1 MVEKVEQRAQEATK
15 PEAKL
20 AHVGPL
26 GLGAFALT
34 TFLLNIVNAGI
45 IDANN
50 LGVVLPVGIFYGG
63 LAQFC
68 AGMWDVKRGD
78 TFGAT
83 CFTSYGAFWMAVAIM
98 ILLEKGGI
106 IAEVPREG
114 LAVLFIAWGIF
125 TLYATIASLRVAKAV
140 TAVFV
145 LLTILFLLL
154 TIGEWNSTV
163 HKVAGYE
170 GIVTALVAWYASAGI
185 LINTMFGREVVP
197 LGPAK

>member
-1 MVEKVEQRAQEATK
+1 MVQKVEHVEEAVK
-15 PEAKL
+15 PEPKL

-34 TFLLNIVNAGI
+34 TFILNIVNAGI
-45 IDANN
+45 IDADN
-50 LGVVLPVGIFYGG
+50 LGMVLPIGIFYGG

-83 CFTSYGAFWMAVAIM
+83 CFTSFGAFWMAVAAM
-98 ILLEKGGI
+98 ILLEKAGI
-106 IAEVPREG
+106 IPNVPREG
-114 LAVLFIAWGIF
+114 LAVLFVAWGIF

-145 LLTILFLLL
+145 LLTILFFLLA
-154 TIGEWNSTV
+154 IGEWNPTV
-163 HKVAGYE
+163 HKIAGYE
-170 GIVTALVAWYASAGI
+170 GIVTALAAWYASAGI
-185 LINTMFGREVVP
+185 LINTQFGREVIP